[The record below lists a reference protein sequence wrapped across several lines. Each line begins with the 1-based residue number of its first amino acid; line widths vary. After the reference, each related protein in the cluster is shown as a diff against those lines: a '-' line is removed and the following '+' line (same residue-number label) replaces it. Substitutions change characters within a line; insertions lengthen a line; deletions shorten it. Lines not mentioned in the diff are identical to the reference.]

1 MKVFLYCFSA
11 NLFLQVLVS
20 MSFFLEPLPHNK
32 IKANAW
38 RERFPATNTRLYNLW
53 SLFFFRNCVE
63 LLCEHADVR
72 GCHSH
77 NRRTNFVY
85 EIRVP
90 ESDVRSCPQPQPQH
104 TATATH
110 FLQKNSISEV
120 VSCQVA
126 PSLSSELIFIFRLTY
141 AVILCMCFSTCVKQ
155 KDMSK
160 DMAIPN
166 ETDIIPQLRH
176 MTQLLLLSVADR
188 QRLTTRKLYKA
199 RSISQLS
206 RATGQFQNG
215 TN

>member
-1 MKVFLYCFSA
+1 MRYKYQS
-11 NLFLQVLVS
+11 
-20 MSFFLEPLPHNK
+20 
-32 IKANAW
+32 
-38 RERFPATNTRLYNLW
+38 
-53 SLFFFRNCVE
+53 
-63 LLCEHADVR
+63 
-72 GCHSH
+72 
-77 NRRTNFVY
+77 
-85 EIRVP
+85 P

-104 TATATH
+104 TATH

-141 AVILCMCFSTCVKQ
+141 AVICMCFSTCVKQ